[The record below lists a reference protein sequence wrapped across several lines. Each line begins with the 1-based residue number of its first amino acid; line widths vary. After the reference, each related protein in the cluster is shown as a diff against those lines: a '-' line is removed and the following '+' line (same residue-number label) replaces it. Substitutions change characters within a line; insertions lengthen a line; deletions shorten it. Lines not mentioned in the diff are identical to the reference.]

1 MQNCH
6 IILGKVLHKYLCKHV
21 PLSIARWF
29 RGRASANE
37 CSASQAGRALHSQ
50 VNKGIHDL

>member
-37 CSASQAGRALHSQ
+37 CSASQAGQALHGQ